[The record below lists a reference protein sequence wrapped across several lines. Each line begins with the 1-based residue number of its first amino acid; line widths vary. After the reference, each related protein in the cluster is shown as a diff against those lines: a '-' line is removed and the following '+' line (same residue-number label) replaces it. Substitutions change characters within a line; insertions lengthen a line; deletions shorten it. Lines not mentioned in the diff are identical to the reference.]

1 MLVIKYGW
9 KSKKRKR
16 YNINFQV
23 NINLLCFRKLGREFG
38 SILFCTT
45 GILLQHIQRDSALNY
60 YSHIIIDEIHER
72 DTISDFTLTILKSII
87 PVVNINNLKSQKC
100 IFFDI

>member
-1 MLVIKYGW
+1 MLN
-9 KSKKRKR
+9 SLL
-16 YNINFQV
+16 NT
-23 NINLLCFRKLGREFG
+23 LLCFRKLGREYG

-87 PVVNINNLKSQKC
+87 PVVIKTIANI
-100 IFFDI
+100 

>member
-1 MLVIKYGW
+1 MNSDYKMYSTQSEL
-9 KSKKRKR
+9 
-16 YNINFQV
+16 F
-23 NINLLCFRKLGREFG
+23 NLLYFRKLGREFG

-87 PVVNINNLKSQKC
+87 PVVI
-100 IFFDI
+100 IYT

>member
-1 MLVIKYGW
+1 M
-9 KSKKRKR
+9 
-16 YNINFQV
+16 
-23 NINLLCFRKLGREFG
+23 GREFG

-87 PVVNINNLKSQKC
+87 PVVITYSLKM
-100 IFFDI
+100 I

>member
-1 MLVIKYGW
+1 MIDPHIVYIIIY
-9 KSKKRKR
+9 
-16 YNINFQV
+16 F
-23 NINLLCFRKLGREFG
+23 FRKLSREYG

-45 GILLQHIQRDSALNY
+45 GILLQHIQGDSALNN

-87 PVVNINNLKSQKC
+87 PVVMNQKQFK
-100 IFFDI
+100 FFFRI